1 MSVKVNV
8 IVSFLLIFMMA
19 SCLSNSK
26 DIVGKW
32 VLPISGQPDKSWGF
46 ELIKDGSA
54 KSINASTM
62 LYESWILRHDT
73 LFLSGKSIGI
83 GQTIS
88 FTDTLIVK
96 EINAK
101 SLLLKTTGDHEFS
114 YTLLE

>member
-1 MSVKVNV
+1 MRNKIN
-8 IVSFLLIFMMA
+8 IITGFLLTFMMG

-96 EINAK
+96 EINTK
-101 SLLLKTTGDHEFS
+101 SLILKTTSDHEFS
-114 YTLLE
+114 YSLLE

>member
-1 MSVKVNV
+1 M
-8 IVSFLLIFMMA
+8 I
-19 SCLSNSK
+19 SCLSNSNE
-26 DIVGKW
+26 IVGKW
-32 VLPISGQPDKSWGF
+32 VIPVSGQPDKSWGF

-62 LYESWILRHDT
+62 RYENWILRHDT

-96 EINAK
+96 EINVK
-101 SLLLKTTGDHEFS
+101 SLILKTTRGHEFS
-114 YTLLE
+114 YSLLK

>member
-1 MSVKVNV
+1 MSVK
-8 IVSFLLIFMMA
+8 IYPFVSFLLIFMMV

-26 DIVGKW
+26 EIAGKW

-46 ELIKDGSA
+46 ELKKDGSA

-73 LFLSGKSIGI
+73 LYLSGKSIGI

-96 EINAK
+96 EINLK
-101 SLLLKTTGDHEFS
+101 SLILKTTSDHEFS
-114 YTLLE
+114 YSLLE